1 MTAFLSINTLNTRTT
16 IVQAN
21 PATIRITNGFG
32 CHNRYSTIVK
42 AIKNLIYLNSG
53 KLVLSHIRIQKMNW
67 YEVAKR
73 IKGIIPGTKI
83 ITMTA
88 LEFNGNICKILRSVK
103 IHGFAQSPDH

>member
-1 MTAFLSINTLNTRTT
+1 M
-16 IVQAN
+16 
-21 PATIRITNGFG
+21 NG
-32 CHNRYSTIVK
+32 
-42 AIKNLIYLNSG
+42 
-53 KLVLSHIRIQKMNW
+53 